1 MASTAMR
8 ACVRGR
14 SFVRRGGDG
23 LVDRRRPELVEALTR
38 REISDLKR
46 KKREDETWSLIGREI
61 AHYSDDTIGDG
72 KHDSHNK

>member
-1 MASTAMR
+1 MMEGGGTTFVASTAMR

-46 KKREDETWSLIGREI
+46 KKRKKM
-61 AHYSDDTIGDG
+61 
-72 KHDSHNK
+72 KHGV

>member
-1 MASTAMR
+1 MMEGEGTTFVASTAMR
-8 ACVRGR
+8 ACVRER

-46 KKREDETWSLIGREI
+46 KKRKKM
-61 AHYSDDTIGDG
+61 
-72 KHDSHNK
+72 KHGV